1 MKPTII
7 VPLDGSAAAENAL
20 PFAVTLAARQRS
32 PIMLTSVVAVT
43 DEFATWLNT
52 GVDERHSEIGAWVE
66 DRRIYL
72 KGLIEELRGND
83 VHAHVSVG
91 RPTNMLIEFIEQDRN
106 AVVVMASHGR
116 EQPEKG
122 AVGRHTLRLLH
133 HLSAPVIVIKNLEDG
148 GIPLA
153 NGIRRVLIPLDGSA
167 FSEQAIDTTLALL
180 GDPAPSIHL
189 VAVIEHSGAGAYD
202 DNFLQSA
209 RDANAELLE
218 RHTRALTDRGHVT
231 TWEVC
236 AGEPEL
242 EIVTAAIDARATLI
256 AMTTHG
262 RTGIAATLLGSVA
275 EGVLHRT
282 RHPLLLIRPDRD

>member
-20 PFAVTLAARQRS
+20 PFAVTLAERQGS

-66 DRRIYL
+66 DRRTYL
-72 KGLIEELRGND
+72 KGLIEEMRGSD
-83 VHAHVSVG
+83 IHAHVSVG
-91 RPTNMLIEFIEQDRN
+91 RPTNMLIEFIEQDSN

-133 HLSAPVIVIKNLEDG
+133 HLRAPVFVIKNLEDG
-148 GIPLA
+148 GIPITD
-153 NGIRRVLIPLDGSA
+153 GIHRVLIPIDGST
-167 FSEQAIDTTLALL
+167 FSEQAIDATLELL
-180 GDPAPSIHL
+180 GNPAPSIHL
-189 VAVIEHSGAGAYD
+189 VSVIEHTGVGAFD
-202 DNFLQSA
+202 TKVHESA
-209 RDANAELLE
+209 RDANAERLE
-218 RHTRALTDRGHVT
+218 RHARALTDRGHVT
-231 TWEVC
+231 TWEVR
-236 AGEPEL
+236 AGEPEV
-242 EIVTAAIDARATLI
+242 EIVTAAMDSQATLI

-275 EGVLHRT
+275 EGVLHGA
-282 RHPLLLIRPDRD
+282 RHPLLLIRPGRD

>member
-7 VPLDGSAAAENAL
+7 VPLDGSAAAENAI
-20 PFAVTLAARQRS
+20 PFALTLASRQGS

-52 GVDERHSEIGAWVE
+52 GLDERHSEIGAWVE
-66 DRRIYL
+66 DRSIYL
-72 KGLIEELRGND
+72 KGLIDEMRGSD

-91 RPTNMLIEFIEQDRN
+91 RPTTMLVEFIEQDRN

-133 HLSAPVIVIKNLEDG
+133 HLSVPVVVIKNLEDG
-148 GIPLA
+148 GIPTTD
-153 NGIRRVLIPLDGSA
+153 GIRRVLVPIDGSA
-167 FSEQAIDTTLALL
+167 FSEQAIDITLSLL

-189 VAVIEHSGAGAYD
+189 VSVIEHTGPGVYD

-209 RDANAELLE
+209 RDANADLLE
-218 RHTRALTDRGHVT
+218 RHARALTDRGHVT
-231 TWEVC
+231 TWEVR

-242 EIVTAAIDARATLI
+242 EIAAAALDSQATLI

-262 RTGIAATLLGSVA
+262 RTGIAANLLGSVA
-275 EGVLHRT
+275 EGVLHRART
-282 RHPLLLIRPDRD
+282 PLLLIRPNRG